1 MTTACFLINRCPSTA
16 LNKKTPEE
24 VWSGHP
30 PTYDRLRVFGCV
42 ALKCMF
48 IGYAEG
54 VKGYKLWCLEYGHN
68 KCIISRDVVFNESE
82 MAYKTASHTNKVHS
96 DLTPKKAM
104 LEVEPTDT
112 AESKQEHTT

>member
-82 MAYKTASHTNKVHS
+82 MAYKTASNTNKVQS

-104 LEVEPTDT
+104 FEVEPTDT
-112 AESKQEHTT
+112 A